1 MFGGLVY
8 GDDITGL
15 CRDVTTCGAGY
26 ETVAPGRRNDRVC
39 ASKTICA
46 PGQYVATPGDA
57 SSDRTCAACAAG
69 TYDTDLS
76 SDNGDV
82 STCALC
88 TSVDCTDPDHVELT
102 PCTATS
108 DRVCGEL
115 TTTTTTTTTD
125 SASGLAASLSVILL
139 GVMVSWLLL

>member
-1 MFGGLVY
+1 
-8 GDDITGL
+8 
-15 CRDVTTCGAGY
+15 
-26 ETVAPGRRNDRVC
+26 
-39 ASKTICA
+39 
-46 PGQYVATPGDA
+46 VATPGDA

-69 TYDTDLS
+69 TYDTELS
-76 SDNGDV
+76 QHDGDV

-88 TSVDCTDPDHVELT
+88 TSADCTDPAHVELT

-108 DRVCGEL
+108 DRVCGEP
-115 TTTTTTTTTD
+115 TTTTAPATTD